1 MNLQEQISRIKQV
14 MRLDEQ
20 TQPKQIYLDMGN
32 VLFPSDSSGQAQQ
45 GTTERPKDVRGF
57 QSWVINTKQDNQI
70 LGRFGA
76 DGKWGK
82 NTSNAWVKYGEEYK
96 KSNPNSTTQSS
107 GQSNFIGADL
117 WNVVK
122 NYNPIILSS
131 TGGGDKG
138 EIKKQNKR
146 DKLTKYLGMKFP
158 DDETNGRVIF
168 VTDKTQKQN
177 YSGPNKILIDDDK
190 KTIDEWNSKG
200 GNGIQHISNQQ
211 TLQTLNSLMNPTV

>member
-1 MNLQEQISRIKQV
+1 MNLQEQITRIKQV

-32 VLFPSDSSGQAQQ
+32 VLFPSDSSDQAQQ

-82 NTSNAWVKYGEEYK
+82 NTSNAWYKYGEEYK

-131 TGGGDKG
+131 TGGGDNV
-138 EIKKQNKR
+138 ETKKDSKR
-146 DKLTKYLGMKFP
+146 DKLKDLGMEFP
-158 DDETNGRVIF
+158 RDEKNGRVIF
-168 VTDKTQKQN
+168 VADKSQKQN
-177 YSGPNKILIDDDK
+177 YSGPNKILIDDDQ
-190 KTIDEWNSKG
+190 KTIDEWKSKG

-211 TLQTLNSLMNPTV
+211 TLQALKSLMNPTV

>member
-1 MNLQEQISRIKQV
+1 MNLQEQITRIRQV

-32 VLFPSDSSGQAQQ
+32 VLFPSDSSDQP
-45 GTTERPKDVRGF
+45 TERPKDVRGF

-70 LGRFGA
+70 LGSFGA

-82 NTSNAWVKYGEEYK
+82 NTSNAWDKYGEEYK

-107 GQSNFIGADL
+107 GRANFIGKDL
-117 WNVVK
+117 WNFVK

-131 TGGGDKG
+131 TGGGEDG
-138 EIKKQNKR
+138 EAKKESKRNKL
-146 DKLTKYLGMKFP
+146 KNLGMEFP
-158 DDETNGRVIF
+158 RDEKNGRVIF
-168 VTDKTQKQN
+168 VVDKSQKQN
-177 YSGPNKILIDDDK
+177 YSGPGKILIDDDE
-190 KTIDEWNSKG
+190 KTINEWKNKG

-211 TLQTLNSLMNPTV
+211 TLQKLNSLMNPTV

>member
-1 MNLQEQISRIKQV
+1 MNLQEQITRIRQV

-32 VLFPSDSSGQAQQ
+32 VLFPSDSSDQPQQ
-45 GTTERPKDVRGF
+45 GTTERPKDVKGF

-70 LGRFGA
+70 LGSFGA

-117 WNVVK
+117 WNFVK

-131 TGGGDKG
+131 TGGGEND
-138 EIKKQNKR
+138 EAKKQSKR
-146 DKLTKYLGMKFP
+146 KNLTDYLGMEFP
-158 DDETNGRVIF
+158 RDEKNGRVIF
-168 VTDKTQKQN
+168 VVDKSQKQN
-177 YSGPNKILIDDDK
+177 YSGPNKILIDDDQ
-190 KTIDEWNSKG
+190 KTIDEWNNKG
-200 GNGIQHISNQQ
+200 GNGIVHESNQK
-211 TLQTLNSLMNPTV
+211 TLQELNRLMNPTV

>member
-1 MNLQEQISRIKQV
+1 MNLQEQITRIKQV

-32 VLFPSDSSGQAQQ
+32 VLFPSDSSDQPQQ

-82 NTSNAWVKYGEEYK
+82 NTSNAWYKYGEEYK

-107 GQSNFIGADL
+107 GPDNFIGKDL
-117 WNVVK
+117 WNFVK

-131 TGGGDKG
+131 TGGGENG
-138 EIKKQNKR
+138 ETKKDSKR
-146 DKLTKYLGMKFP
+146 DKLKYLGMEFP
-158 DDETNGRVIF
+158 RDEKNGRVIF
-168 VTDKTQKQN
+168 VVDKSQKQN
-177 YSGPNKILIDDDK
+177 YSGPGKILIDDDE
-190 KTIDEWNSKG
+190 KTINEWKSKG
-200 GNGIQHISNQQ
+200 GNGIVHKSNQE
-211 TLQTLNSLMNPTV
+211 TLQKLNSLMNPTV

>member
-1 MNLQEQISRIKQV
+1 MNLQEQITRIKQV

-32 VLFPSDSSGQAQQ
+32 VLFPSDSSDQVQQ
-45 GTTERPKDVRGF
+45 GTTERPKDVKGF

-138 EIKKQNKR
+138 EIKKQSKR

-158 DDETNGRVIF
+158 DDEVNGRVIF
-168 VTDKTQKQN
+168 VADKSQKQN

>member
-32 VLFPSDSSGQAQQ
+32 VLFPSDSSDQVQQ
-45 GTTERPKDVRGF
+45 GTTERPKDVKGF

-70 LGRFGA
+70 LGSFGA

-117 WNVVK
+117 WNFVK

-131 TGGGDKG
+131 TGGGEND
-138 EIKKQNKR
+138 EAKKQSKR
-146 DKLTKYLGMKFP
+146 KNLTDYLGMKFP

-168 VTDKTQKQN
+168 VTDKSQKQN

>member
-32 VLFPSDSSGQAQQ
+32 VLFPSDSSDQ
-45 GTTERPKDVRGF
+45 GTTERPKDVKGF
-57 QSWVINTKQDNQI
+57 QSWVINTKKDNQI

-82 NTSNAWVKYGEEYK
+82 NTLNAWNQYGEEYK
-96 KSNPNSTTQSS
+96 NLNTNSTTQSS
-107 GQSNFIGADL
+107 GQDNFIGADL

-138 EIKKQNKR
+138 ETKKESKR
-146 DKLTKYLGMKFP
+146 YKLTKYLGMKFP

-177 YSGPNKILIDDDK
+177 YSGPGKILIDDDQ
-190 KTIDEWNSKG
+190 KTIDEWNSKR
-200 GNGIQHISNQQ
+200 GNGIHHISNQK
-211 TLQTLNSLMNPTV
+211 TLQALNSLMNPTPTA

>member
-1 MNLQEQISRIKQV
+1 MNLQEQITRIKQV

-32 VLFPSDSSGQAQQ
+32 VLFPSDSSDQVQQ
-45 GTTERPKDVRGF
+45 GTTERPKDVKGF

-107 GQSNFIGADL
+107 GPANFIGKDL
-117 WNVVK
+117 WNFVK

-131 TGGGDKG
+131 TGGGENG
-138 EIKKQNKR
+138 ETKKDSKR
-146 DKLTKYLGMKFP
+146 DKLKYLGMEFP
-158 DDETNGRVIF
+158 RDEKNGRVIF
-168 VTDKTQKQN
+168 VVDKSQKQN
-177 YSGPNKILIDDDK
+177 YSGPGKILIDDDE
-190 KTIDEWNSKG
+190 KTINEWKSKG
-200 GNGIQHISNQQ
+200 GNGIVHKSNQE
-211 TLQTLNSLMNPTV
+211 TLQKLNSLMNPTV

>member
-1 MNLQEQISRIKQV
+1 MNLQEQITRIKQV

-32 VLFPSDSSGQAQQ
+32 VLFPSDSSDQPQQ

-82 NTSNAWVKYGEEYK
+82 NTSNAWYKYGEEYK

-107 GQSNFIGADL
+107 GPANFIGKDL
-117 WNVVK
+117 WNFVK

-131 TGGGDKG
+131 TGGGENG
-138 EIKKQNKR
+138 ETKKDSKR
-146 DKLTKYLGMKFP
+146 DKLKYLGMEFP
-158 DDETNGRVIF
+158 RDEKNGRVIF
-168 VTDKTQKQN
+168 VVDKSQKQN
-177 YSGPNKILIDDDK
+177 YSGPGKILIDDDE
-190 KTIDEWNSKG
+190 KTINEWKNKG
-200 GNGIQHISNQQ
+200 GNGIVHKSNQK
-211 TLQTLNSLMNPTV
+211 TLQELNRLMNPTV

>member
-1 MNLQEQISRIKQV
+1 MNLQEQITRIKQV

-82 NTSNAWVKYGEEYK
+82 NTSNAWYKYGEEYK

-107 GQSNFIGADL
+107 GQANFIGKDL
-117 WNVVK
+117 WNFVK

-131 TGGGDKG
+131 TGGGDNV
-138 EIKKQNKR
+138 ETKKDSKR
-146 DKLTKYLGMKFP
+146 DKLKDLGMEFP
-158 DDETNGRVIF
+158 RDEKNGRVIF
-168 VTDKTQKQN
+168 VADKSQKQN
-177 YSGPNKILIDDDK
+177 YSGPNKILIDDDQ
-190 KTIDEWNSKG
+190 KTIDEWKSKG

-211 TLQTLNSLMNPTV
+211 TLQTLKSLMNPTV